1 MKTRDIKTIDVLT
14 KCWFDKINGNSYF
27 AQRIVINRGKKNEV
41 TIINHYQ
48 YGYSSFDHF
57 AKQCVMRELNL
68 KTDLNK
74 DYNLCGY
81 NGKIRFYNEV
91 IKNCKKRELLRI
103 EEY

>member
-14 KCWFDKINGNSYF
+14 KCWFDKINGNTYF
-27 AQRIVINRGKKNEV
+27 AQRIVINRGKKNEK
-41 TIINHYQ
+41 TIINRFQ
-48 YGYSSFDHF
+48 YGYGSFDHF

-74 DYNLCGY
+74 NYTLCGY

-91 IKNCKKRELLRI
+91 IKNCKKRELVHI
-103 EEY
+103 DDY